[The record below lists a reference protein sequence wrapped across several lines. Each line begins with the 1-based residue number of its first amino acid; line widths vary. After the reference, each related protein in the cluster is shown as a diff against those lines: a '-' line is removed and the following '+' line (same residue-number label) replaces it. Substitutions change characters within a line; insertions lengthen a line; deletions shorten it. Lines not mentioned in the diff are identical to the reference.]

1 MEQTPRKIEMGVD
14 LVSPAL
20 TLPDGISYWIFVI
33 MTIAFGIWV
42 VYLAIKH

>member
-1 MEQTPRKIEMGVD
+1 MEQVPRKIEMGVD

-33 MTIAFGIWV
+33 MTIAFALWV
-42 VYLAIKH
+42 IYLMFKH